1 MAAVWGMEK
10 FHYYLY
16 GTEFILQTD
25 QRPLVSILK
34 KHMLHVSPRIQRT
47 AIRSWPYTFT
57 TEWIPGKEN
66 VIADALSQVSPKEST
81 DETIQLPI
89 ITVNY
94 LSISRIGEDDLQ
106 ELCAETATDPELQAL
121 SRLIFE
127 GWPEKW
133 NQIQETLHAYW
144 SYCDELTIEDG
155 IIMKNHRFIVPK
167 TLKTE
172 YLEHIH
178 EGHLGV
184 TKCLQRAC
192 EYLFWVNYSRDIQEE
207 VEKCTLCQE
216 NDTSTTQRH
225 KFYSDI
231 PPFPW
236 HTVGSDLFYHRKQD
250 YLVLV
255 HYFSKFLIVRKLP
268 NSTSG
273 AIIKE
278 LGLIFSEYGR
288 PCIFRSDNGPCY
300 ASQEFKHFLKEL
312 DIQHRTSS
320 PYYSQGNGLTE
331 SMVKVSKCLIEKAI
345 LEEKPWY
352 ALILDYRITSISS
365 RIPSPAEI
373 FYGRRL
379 RSNLSLIPSQM
390 MNNRIIWLWE
400 EIARK
405 EGKFK
410 PREHTPVENLEP
422 GQPIWYQ
429 DPSSKWW
436 NMGTVRKKLDE
447 PQSYSID
454 ADNGAIYRRDRNSFK
469 PCQTTTESPVINHSS
484 QDSETTLHEDS
495 PEANTSGSATTTS
508 GDAQIPQAQ
517 STSPQKSTS
526 VKEAVTQGSPG
537 KRTTPAPPPL
547 RTSSRTNRGVPP
559 PRYGVDA
566 WKSSFRNFWVME
578 VTNHIEDYL
587 TGCTVLQSNII
598 WKDFLKVT
606 HTHIGLTRNLTLTHM
621 HIHRT
626 EKIMQLWW

>member
-34 KHMLHVSPRIQRT
+34 KHMLHMSPRIQRI

-66 VIADALSQVSPKEST
+66 VIADALSRVSPEEST

-94 LSISRIGEDDLQ
+94 LSISRIGEDDLR
-106 ELCAETATDPELQAL
+106 ELHAETATDPELQAL

-127 GWPEKW
+127 GWPEKQ
-133 NQIQETLHAYW
+133 NQIQETLRAYW
-144 SYCDELTIEDG
+144 SYRDELTIEDG

-167 TLKTE
+167 ALKTK
-172 YLEHIH
+172 YLECIH

-184 TKCLQRAC
+184 TKCLQCAR
-192 EYLFWVNYSRDIQEE
+192 EYLFCVNYSRDIQEE

-255 HYFSKFLIVRKLP
+255 DYFSKFLIVRKLP

-273 AIIKE
+273 DIIKE

-288 PCIFRSDNGPCY
+288 PCIFRSDNGACY

-320 PYYSQGNGLTE
+320 PYYPQGNGLAE
-331 SMVKVSKCLIEKAI
+331 SMVKVSKRLIEKAI
-345 LEEKPWY
+345 LKEKPWY
-352 ALILDYRITSISS
+352 ALILDYRITPISS

-373 FYGRRL
+373 FYGQRL

-390 MNNRIIWLWE
+390 MNNSIIWLRE

-405 EGKFK
+405 EGRFE

-422 GQPIWYQ
+422 RQPIWYQ
-429 DPSSKWW
+429 DPSSK
-436 NMGTVRKKLDE
+436 
-447 PQSYSID
+447 
-454 ADNGAIYRRDRNSFK
+454 
-469 PCQTTTESPVINHSS
+469 
-484 QDSETTLHEDS
+484 
-495 PEANTSGSATTTS
+495 
-508 GDAQIPQAQ
+508 
-517 STSPQKSTS
+517 
-526 VKEAVTQGSPG
+526 
-537 KRTTPAPPPL
+537 
-547 RTSSRTNRGVPP
+547 
-559 PRYGVDA
+559 
-566 WKSSFRNFWVME
+566 
-578 VTNHIEDYL
+578 
-587 TGCTVLQSNII
+587 
-598 WKDFLKVT
+598 
-606 HTHIGLTRNLTLTHM
+606 
-621 HIHRT
+621 
-626 EKIMQLWW
+626 

>member
-34 KHMLHVSPRIQRT
+34 KHMLHVSPRIQRI

-57 TEWIPGKEN
+57 TQWIPGKEN
-66 VIADALSQVSPKEST
+66 VIADALSQVSPEEST

-106 ELCAETATDPELQAL
+106 ELHAATATDPALQTL
-121 SRLIFE
+121 SRLILE
-127 GWPEKW
+127 GWPEKR
-133 NQIQETLHAYW
+133 NQIQETLRAYL
-144 SYCDELTIEDG
+144 SYHDELTIEDG
-155 IIMKNHRFIVPK
+155 IIMMNHRFIVPK
-167 TLKTE
+167 ALKTK

-184 TKCLQRAC
+184 TKCLQCAR

-255 HYFSKFLIVRKLP
+255 DYFSKFLIVRKLL

-288 PCIFRSDNGPCY
+288 PCIFRSDNGPGY

-320 PYYSQGNGLTE
+320 PYYPQGNRLAE
-331 SMVKVSKCLIEKAI
+331 SMVKISKRLIEKAI

-352 ALILDYRITSISS
+352 ALILDYRITPISS
-365 RIPSPAEI
+365 RIPSPAKI

-379 RSNLSLIPSQM
+379 RSNLSLIPPQM
-390 MNNRIIWLWE
+390 MNNRIIWLPE

-405 EGKFK
+405 GGRFE

-429 DPSSKWW
+429 DPSSK
-436 NMGTVRKKLDE
+436 
-447 PQSYSID
+447 
-454 ADNGAIYRRDRNSFK
+454 
-469 PCQTTTESPVINHSS
+469 
-484 QDSETTLHEDS
+484 
-495 PEANTSGSATTTS
+495 
-508 GDAQIPQAQ
+508 
-517 STSPQKSTS
+517 
-526 VKEAVTQGSPG
+526 
-537 KRTTPAPPPL
+537 
-547 RTSSRTNRGVPP
+547 
-559 PRYGVDA
+559 
-566 WKSSFRNFWVME
+566 
-578 VTNHIEDYL
+578 
-587 TGCTVLQSNII
+587 
-598 WKDFLKVT
+598 
-606 HTHIGLTRNLTLTHM
+606 
-621 HIHRT
+621 
-626 EKIMQLWW
+626 